1 MTERRKRL
9 TRRLPPSGW
18 RHSRKI
24 EWYDQDGRR
33 HVTEQRVWQLT
44 SLAAIPAR
52 DRLVDVFD
60 AQEHQVATLMPGAG
74 NGPPLL
80 YVPGADRPTPA
91 FVLVGDQLAG
101 AIVSRQDGGA
111 LVAPMGT
118 PRDEFPVW
126 CEPCRRE
133 FTLSAAE
140 LDAKRPAR
148 PTRRTPRVY
157 VH

>member
-9 TRRLPPSGW
+9 TRHLPPSGW
-18 RHSRKI
+18 RHIRKI
-24 EWYDQDGRR
+24 EWYQDGER
-33 HVTEQRVWQLT
+33 HVSEQRVRQFA

-60 AQEHQVATLMPGAG
+60 AREHQVATLMPGG

-80 YVPGADRPTPA
+80 YVPGVDRPGPE
-91 FVLVGDQLAG
+91 FVLVGDKLAG
-101 AIVSRQDGGA
+101 AIVSPQDGGA
-111 LVAPMGT
+111 LVAPIGT

-133 FTLSAAE
+133 FTLSAGVLA
-140 LDAKRPAR
+140 ANRPAR
-148 PTRRTPRVY
+148 PTRRTPRIY
-157 VH
+157 VS

>member
-9 TRRLPPSGW
+9 TRHLPPTGR

-33 HVTEQRVWQLT
+33 HVTEQRVRQLA

-60 AQEHQVATLMPGAG
+60 AQEHQVATLMAGG

-80 YVPGADRPTPA
+80 YVPGVDRPAPA
-91 FVLVGDQLAG
+91 FVLVGDKLAG
-101 AIVSRQDGGA
+101 AIVSRRDGGA
-111 LVAPMGT
+111 LVAPIGT

-140 LDAKRPAR
+140 LDANRPAR
-148 PTRRTPRVY
+148 STRRTPRIY
-157 VH
+157 VN